1 MDNTHRTVVYPLLG
15 TPQQMFKEENVYVIH
30 EKAEIGKIYSIICP
44 NCHSLFFS
52 KIDNVQNVRLMSVLV
67 LAVKKGFLPQDEHI

>member
-30 EKAEIGKIYSIICP
+30 EKAEIGKIYSIIM
-44 NCHSLFFS
+44 SELSFIVFF
-52 KIDNVQNVRLMSVLV
+52 
-67 LAVKKGFLPQDEHI
+67 